1 MKIYDDIPY
10 FDGHNDVLLKL
21 FYSKNKIKIN
31 DFIEGNENYHIDIPK
46 INKANFIGGFFAI
59 FSPNEKPTE
68 EFFSRMKADTYNFK
82 LPEPLLYSHALSTT
96 ISMISILND
105 IQKKLINKI
114 LICKNSK
121 DIKDSINNN
130 RIAIILH
137 IEGAEAISENFDSLD
152 ILYSLGIRS
161 IGPVWSRSNI
171 FGHGVPFSFPSS
183 PDTGPGLTDLGKE
196 LIKKCNEL
204 NIIID
209 LSHLNEKGFWDVAKI
224 STSPLVA
231 THSNA
236 HQICPHSRNLTN
248 KQLEAIKDSNGI
260 VGLNLATA
268 FLRTDGKM
276 EEDTNLE
283 IILRHFDHLI
293 NILGEDK
300 VAIGSDFDG
309 AKVPLKIKNL
319 EGMNVLK
326 EFLLNSGYNKNLVIK
341 LFSQNWLNFFYKHF

>member
-1 MKIYDDIPY
+1 MKIYDDITY

-21 FYSKNKIKIN
+21 LYSKNKIKIN

-68 EFFSRMKADTYNFK
+68 EFFSRMKANTYNYE
-82 LPEPLLYSHALSTT
+82 LPEPLLYPQALSAT

-171 FGHGVPFSFPSS
+171 FGNGVPFSFPSS
-183 PDTGPGLTDLGKE
+183 PDTGPGLTDLGKV

-204 NIIID
+204 NIII
-209 LSHLNEKGFWDVAKI
+209 
-224 STSPLVA
+224 
-231 THSNA
+231 
-236 HQICPHSRNLTN
+236 
-248 KQLEAIKDSNGI
+248 
-260 VGLNLATA
+260 
-268 FLRTDGKM
+268 
-276 EEDTNLE
+276 
-283 IILRHFDHLI
+283 
-293 NILGEDK
+293 
-300 VAIGSDFDG
+300 
-309 AKVPLKIKNL
+309 
-319 EGMNVLK
+319 
-326 EFLLNSGYNKNLVIK
+326 
-341 LFSQNWLNFFYKHF
+341 

>member
-1 MKIYDDIPY
+1 
-10 FDGHNDVLLKL
+10 
-21 FYSKNKIKIN
+21 
-31 DFIEGNENYHIDIPK
+31 
-46 INKANFIGGFFAI
+46 
-59 FSPNEKPTE
+59 
-68 EFFSRMKADTYNFK
+68 
-82 LPEPLLYSHALSTT
+82 
-96 ISMISILND
+96 MISILND

-183 PDTGPGLTDLGKE
+183 PDTGPGLTDLGKV

-224 STSPLVA
+224 SASPLVV
-231 THSNA
+231 THANA
-236 HQICPHSRNLTN
+236 HEICPHSRNLTN
-248 KQLEAIKDSNGI
+248 KQLEAIKNSDGI

-319 EGMNVLK
+319 VGMNVLK
-326 EFLLNSGYNKNLVIK
+326 EFLFNKGYNKNLIIK
-341 LFSQNWLNFFYKHF
+341 LFSENWLNFLYKHY

>member
-1 MKIYDDIPY
+1 MTNINDIPY
-10 FDGHNDVLLKL
+10 FDGHNDTLLQL
-21 FYSKNKIKIN
+21 YFSENKIKIN
-31 DFIEGNENYHIDIPK
+31 DFIEGNLNNHIDIPRIK
-46 INKANFIGGFFAI
+46 KANFVGGFFAI
-59 FSPNEKPTE
+59 FSPGEKPTE
-68 EFFSRMKADTYNFK
+68 EFFSRMNKSGYDFK
-82 LPEPLLYSHALSTT
+82 LPDPLPYSKALTAT

-105 IQKKLINKI
+105 LQEKLSDEII
-114 LICKNSK
+114 ICKNSK
-121 DIKDSINNN
+121 EIKYSIDNNK
-130 RIAIILH
+130 IAIILH
-137 IEGAEAISENFDSLD
+137 IEGAEAISKNFDSLD
-152 ILYSLGIRS
+152 ILYSLGVRS
-161 IGPVWSRSNI
+161 IGPVWSRPNI

-204 NIIID
+204 NIVID
-209 LSHLNEKGFWDVAKI
+209 LSHLNEKGFWNVAKI

-231 THSNA
+231 THSNV
-236 HQICPHSRNLTN
+236 HEICPHSRNLTN

-309 AKVPLKIKNL
+309 AKVPLKIKDL
-319 EGMNVLK
+319 VGMNVLK
-326 EFLLNSGYNKNLVIK
+326 EFLLNKGYNKDLIKK
-341 LFSQNWLNFFYKHF
+341 LFSENWLNFFYKHF